1 MSGETAENTI
11 ASANERPPD
20 GICVVCGTAVEPFL
34 RPALLDLP
42 PRWMGPQS
50 VCSRCTEKQ
59 ASQQKALE
67 EQKILDDA
75 FRNSKVSPRFKQRRL
90 TNFVPTPGTRRA
102 FEAALKYRLSDGG
115 LLFFGP
121 CGVGKTHL
129 AASIANEQLGKIPT
143 LFVSCPEFL
152 LELREGIGGK
162 KDSRHQHLLAL
173 ARNVRLLVFDDIGA
187 EKSSDWVQETLFVLI
202 NHRYEQMLPTI
213 LTTNYSLDEL
223 DVRVGKR
230 ITSRLIEMCRCIRM
244 DGEDWRI
251 KTRKERTGNMGQQAF
266 FEPDSDKN
274 TRA

>member
-1 MSGETAENTI
+1 MSGETAGNTT

-20 GICVVCGTAVEPFL
+20 GICSICGSTVEPFL

-42 PRWMGPQS
+42 PRWMGPQN
-50 VCSRCTEKQ
+50 VCAPCAEKQ
-59 ASQQKALE
+59 ASMQKASE

-75 FRNSKVSPRFKQRRL
+75 FRNSRVSPRFRQRRL
-90 TNFVPTPGTRRA
+90 ANFVPTPGTRRA
-102 FEAALKYRLSDGG
+102 FEAALRYRLSDGG

-129 AASIANEQLGKIPT
+129 AASIANEQLGKVPT

-162 KDSRHQHLLAL
+162 KDSRHQHLLAM

-187 EKSSDWVQETLFVLI
+187 EKSSEWVQETLFVLI

-223 DVRVGKR
+223 DVRIGKR

-244 DGEDWRI
+244 EGEDWRI

-266 FEPDSDKN
+266 FELDSDKN

>member
-20 GICVVCGTAVEPFL
+20 GICAACGTAVEPFL

-42 PRWMGPQS
+42 PRWMGPQN
-50 VCSRCTEKQ
+50 VCAPCAEKQ
-59 ASQQKALE
+59 ASMQKALE

-75 FRNSKVSPRFKQRRL
+75 FRNSRVSPRFKQRRL
-90 TNFVPTPGTRRA
+90 ANFVPTPGTRRA

-187 EKSSDWVQETLFVLI
+187 EKSSEWVQETLFVLI

-213 LTTNYSLDEL
+213 LTTNCNLDEL
-223 DVRVGKR
+223 ETRVGRR

-244 DGEDWRI
+244 EGEDWRI
-251 KTRKERTGNMGQQAF
+251 KTRNARTGNMGQQAF
-266 FEPDSDKN
+266 SGPDSDKD

>member
-1 MSGETAENTI
+1 MYGEIAENTT
-11 ASANERPPD
+11 AFANERPPD
-20 GICVVCGTAVEPFL
+20 GICAQCRSAVEPFL

-42 PRWMGPQS
+42 ARWMGPQNI
-50 VCSRCTEKQ
+50 CAPCAEKQ
-59 ASQQKALE
+59 ASTQKALE
-67 EQKILDDA
+67 EQKVLNEA
-75 FRNSKVSPRFKQRRL
+75 FRSSRVSPRFKQRRL
-90 TNFVPTPGTRRA
+90 INFVPTPGTRRA
-102 FEAALKYRLSDGG
+102 FESALKYQLSDGG

-152 LELREGIGGK
+152 LELREGIGGAK
-162 KDSRHQHLLAL
+162 KDLRHQHLLAL

-213 LTTNYSLDEL
+213 LTTNFSLDEL
-223 DVRVGKR
+223 DGRIGKR

-244 DGEDWRI
+244 EGEDWRI
-251 KTRKERTGNMGQQAF
+251 KTRTQKMGT
-266 FEPDSDKN
+266 SG
-274 TRA
+274 

>member
-20 GICVVCGTAVEPFL
+20 GICTVCGFSVEPFL
-34 RPALLDLP
+34 RPTLLDLP
-42 PRWMGPQS
+42 PRWMGPQN
-50 VCSRCTEKQ
+50 VCAPCTEKQ
-59 ASQQKALE
+59 ASTQKALQ
-67 EQKILDDA
+67 EQKILDEA
-75 FRNSKVSPRFKQRRL
+75 FRSSRVSPRFKQRRL
-90 TNFVPTPGTRRA
+90 ANFVPTPETRHA
-102 FEAALKYRLSDGG
+102 FEAALRYRLSDGG

-152 LELREGIGGK
+152 LELREGIGGAK

-213 LTTNYSLDEL
+213 LTTNFSLDEL
-223 DVRVGKR
+223 DGRIGKR

-244 DGEDWRI
+244 DGKDWRI
-251 KTRKERTGNMGQQAF
+251 RTRREKMGT
-266 FEPDSDKN
+266 SG
-274 TRA
+274 

>member
-20 GICVVCGTAVEPFL
+20 GICAVCGTAVVPFL

-42 PRWMGPQS
+42 PRWMGPQNI
-50 VCSRCTEKQ
+50 CAPCAEKQ
-59 ASQQKALE
+59 ASMQKASE

-75 FRNSKVSPRFKQRRL
+75 FRNSRVSPRFRQRRL
-90 TNFVPTPGTRRA
+90 ANFVPTPGTRRA
-102 FEAALKYRLSDGG
+102 FEAALRYRLSDGG

-173 ARNVRLLVFDDIGA
+173 ARNVRLLIFDDIGA

-213 LTTNYSLDEL
+213 LTTNFSLDEL
-223 DVRVGKR
+223 DNRIGKR

-244 DGEDWRI
+244 EGEDWRI
-251 KTRKERTGNMGQQAF
+251 RTRRGKIGTNGEHAPI
-266 FEPDSDKN
+266 EPDSCEN
-274 TRA
+274 TKA